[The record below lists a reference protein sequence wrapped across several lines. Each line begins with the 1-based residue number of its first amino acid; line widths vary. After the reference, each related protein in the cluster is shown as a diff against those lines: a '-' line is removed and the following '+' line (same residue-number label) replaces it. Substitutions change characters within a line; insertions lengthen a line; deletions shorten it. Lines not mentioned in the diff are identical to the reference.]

1 MSVSLLHPE
10 LSHFDLSIQINQSIP
25 ISTISRHAIELNWK
39 LLDVLLVLFVDLHWN
54 WNQPTTHN
62 PPCCLENSA
71 LPGKIVR
78 TCHIKFLSAML
89 IPSDFRPS
97 RIINCMFPCRCPQLD
112 KISGLERTITNF
124 RSKLLLLLIN
134 FASSFK
140 GYE

>member
-10 LSHFDLSIQINQSIP
+10 LSHFDLSIHINQSIP

-39 LLDVLLVLFVDLHWN
+39 LLDVLFLIDLHWN

-78 TCHIKFLSAML
+78 TCHIKFRSAML
-89 IPSDFRPS
+89 IPQTSDHLASSTVCFS
-97 RIINCMFPCRCPQLD
+97 AVVLSSI
-112 KISGLERTITNF
+112 
-124 RSKLLLLLIN
+124 RSLGYREQLLI
-134 FASSFK
+134 FDQSSCFS
-140 GYE
+140 